1 MSSETFSSEDI
12 RERVNSIMDLWGLS
26 EEEANYYVS
35 AGSVDNQPYKKDGIM
50 IKTKKGELVDFAKA
64 NDNLSVESLTRK
76 VVKSFL
82 CYPKDMPPRPA

>member
-1 MSSETFSSEDI
+1 MGTEPFSSEDI
-12 RERVNSIMDLWGLS
+12 QERINRVMNLWAIT
-26 EEEANYYVS
+26 EEEAKYYVS
-35 AGSVDNQPYKKDGIM
+35 SDFVDNQPYVEGGIM
-50 IKTKKGELVDFAKA
+50 LKTKGGGLVEFAKA